1 MPAEGDLIRAVND
14 PAVYVVQGGKRRW
27 IPDPETLTSQW
38 SWDQVQVLSAD
49 VVNSIPLGDPI
60 PTVLQVPIPADG
72 TLIASPDGAVF
83 VMEGG
88 KRRHIPD
95 PPTFEA
101 MGFKWG
107 DIRQISSQEMNAI
120 PLGDPLPPVRV
131 ISAQVDSFLG
141 AGHYMTTGVTLS
153 KGKLSG
159 ITRTRTVTWFGG
171 FTGGVQVVLVDGNG
185 IVIGASQLR
194 SYGVD
199 GTAIGVSDRT
209 EKWEENVDLGLA
221 NQTRSLAVVH
231 GWTPKVPIH
240 EQVKIAIEVART
252 VIMLIQIIQQTGGHA
267 AQGPQA

>member
-1 MPAEGDLIRAVND
+1 MPAEGDLIRPVND
-14 PAVYVVQGGKRRW
+14 HPVYVVQGGKRRW

-38 SWDQVQVLSAD
+38 SWDQVQVLPAD
-49 VVNSIPLGDPI
+49 VVNSVPLGDPI
-60 PTVLQVPIPADG
+60 RSVLQIPLPPDG

-101 MGFKWG
+101 MGFNWG
-107 DIRQISSQEMNAI
+107 DIRQISSQEVNAV

-131 ISAQVDSFLG
+131 VSAQVDSFLG
-141 AGHYMTTGVTLS
+141 SGHYMNTGVTLS
-153 KGKLSG
+153 KGKLSA

-171 FTGGVQVVLVDGNG
+171 FTGGVQVVMVDDNG
-185 IVIGASQLR
+185 IAIDASQLR

-209 EKWEENVDLGLA
+209 EKWEENVDPGVA
-221 NQTRSLAVVH
+221 GRARSLAVVH
-231 GWTPKVPIH
+231 GWTPKVPIQ
-240 EQVKIAIEVART
+240 EQVKIAIEAAKL
-252 VIMLIQIIQQTGGHA
+252 VITLIQIIQQSGGHA
-267 AQGPQA
+267 AQGPQS